1 MHITSM
7 ADYSKLMTRME
18 KEAPGLT
25 LKKKFLVIFDYLMKS
40 EDTADGFVDNK
51 MVASVFQEVFPN
63 LCKERDWKQ
72 KGLDEKSYI
81 QSLKE
86 AKKLIRKFAKGK
98 LIEKR
103 SAIAYIDKN
112 NRVVDN
118 ILQSF
123 KSDQIKKLKEI
134 VGLSKDI
141 LPPAF
146 FDYIYGSATDDKH
159 IHKVLDFG
167 SNLDLAGLELLPDLY
182 DAIIRKQV
190 IIVNFNFDYK
200 DIISLMIAPIHLKKY
215 NERWY
220 VAGLLLAD
228 TSSDVIRYD
237 AWALDRIIDFK
248 IVEGI
253 TCAEQSSDC
262 YDTFFDDVIGIR
274 RPAGVAEETLTIRT
288 YRYKVHQL
296 LATKKL
302 HPSQHEEP
310 FDWDKNQGIITL
322 KVIPNIELQT
332 KLLSFGADIK
342 LLGDGDFQKKFRQV
356 VLKMA
361 ELYNNR

>member
-1 MHITSM
+1 M
-7 ADYSKLMTRME
+7 ADYSKLKARLE

-51 MVASVFQEVFPN
+51 MVASVFQEVFPD
-63 LCKERDWKQ
+63 LCSNKDRTEN
-72 KGLDEKSYI
+72 GLDDKSYI

-86 AKKLIRKFAKGK
+86 AKKLIRKFAKGE

-103 SAIAYIDKN
+103 SSIAYIDKN

-134 VGLSKDI
+134 IGLSKDI

-146 FDYIYGSATDDKH
+146 FDYIYGPATNDNHK
-159 IHKVLDFG
+159 HKVLDFG
-167 SNLDLAGLELLPDLY
+167 SNLDLTGLELLPDLY
-182 DAIIRKQV
+182 VAIICKQV
-190 IIVNFNFDYK
+190 IIVNFNFDYR

-228 TSSDVIRYD
+228 TSSDIIRYD
-237 AWALDRIIDFK
+237 AWALDRIIDFR

-262 YDTFFDDVIGIR
+262 YDTYFDNVIGIR
-274 RPAGVAEETLTIRT
+274 KPAGVAEETLTIRT
-288 YRYKVHQL
+288 YRYKIHQL
-296 LATKKL
+296 LTTKKL
-302 HPSQHEEP
+302 HPSQREEP
-310 FDWDKNQGIITL
+310 FDWERGQGIITL
-322 KVIPNIELQT
+322 TVIPNIELQT
-332 KLLSFGADIK
+332 KLLSFGADIE
-342 LLGDGDFQKKFRQV
+342 LLGDGAFQKEFRQV

-361 ELYNNR
+361 ERYNNC